1 MSPTPKV
8 VLVTGGAVRVG
19 RAIAAEFARAGWVV
33 AFTYRSSA
41 AAARGFEAELRA
53 AGASALAIEADL
65 DDHGSR
71 GLVAERV
78 QRELGGPDALV
89 NSAGV
94 FPRTPFDEL
103 TPAGFAEAMR
113 TNLEAPVFLTQACA
127 PGLRA
132 RRGAVVN
139 IADIYGIF
147 PLRHHLAYS
156 VSKAALIAATRAL
169 AIEMA
174 PEVRVNAVAPGI
186 AVFPEG
192 YDDATRERLLAKT
205 LLRRE
210 GGAAEIARTVRFL
223 VEGVDTV
230 TGQVLTVDGGR
241 TVVL

>member
-1 MSPTPKV
+1 MNTAAKV

-19 RAIAAEFARAGWVV
+19 RAIALEFAHAGWAL

-41 AAARGFEAELRA
+41 AAARELEVELGA
-53 AGASALAIEADL
+53 AGTPALAIAADL
-65 DDHGSR
+65 ADHGAR
-71 GLVAERV
+71 ALVAERV
-78 QRELGGPDALV
+78 QREFGGLDALV
-89 NSAGV
+89 NSAAI
-94 FPRTPFDEL
+94 FPRTPFEDL
-103 TPAGFAEAMR
+103 TPALLADAMR
-113 TNLEAPVFLTQACA
+113 TNLEAPLFLTQACA
-127 PGLRA
+127 PALRR

-147 PLRHHLAYS
+147 PLPHHLAYS

-169 AIEMA
+169 AVEMA

-186 AVFPEG
+186 AVFPDG
-192 YDDATRERLLAKT
+192 YDDAARERLLART

-223 VEGVDTV
+223 VESVDTV

-241 TVVL
+241 TVAL

>member
-1 MSPTPKV
+1 MSQGPKV
-8 VLVTGGAVRVG
+8 VVVTGGAVRVG
-19 RAIAAEFARAGWVV
+19 RAIALEFAGAGWTL
-33 AFTYRSSA
+33 AFTYHSSA
-41 AAARGFEAELRA
+41 AAALVFEAELRA
-53 AGASALAIEADL
+53 GGTPALAIAADL
-65 DDHGSR
+65 DDQGSR
-71 GLVAERV
+71 VLVAQRV
-78 QRELGGPDALV
+78 QSEFGGLDALV
-89 NSAGV
+89 NSAAV

-103 TPAGFAEAMR
+103 TPARLADVMR
-113 TNLEAPVFLTQACA
+113 TNLEAPVFLTHACA
-127 PGLRA
+127 PALRA

-169 AIEMA
+169 ALEMA

-192 YDDATRERLLAKT
+192 YDDAARKRLLAKT

-223 VEGVDTV
+223 IEGVDTL

-241 TVVL
+241 TVAL

>member
-1 MSPTPKV
+1 MTAPAKA
-8 VLVTGGAVRVG
+8 VLVTGGAVRLG
-19 RAIAAEFARAGWVV
+19 RAIVAEFARAGWRP

-41 AAARGFEAELRA
+41 APAAAFAAQLRA
-53 AGASALAIEADL
+53 GGTPALAIAADL
-65 DDHGSR
+65 DDQR
-71 GLVAERV
+71 ARVLVAERV
-78 QRELGGPDALV
+78 QEEFGGLDALV

-94 FPRTPFDEL
+94 FPRTPFADL
-103 TPAGFAEAMR
+103 TPTLLADVLR
-113 TNLEAPVFLTQACA
+113 TNLEAPLFLTQACA
-127 PGLRA
+127 PSLRA

-139 IADIYGIF
+139 IADLYGLF

-169 AIEMA
+169 AVEMA

-192 YDDATRERLLAKT
+192 YDAAARERILAKT
-205 LLRRE
+205 LLHRE

-230 TGQVLTVDGGR
+230 TGQVVTVDGGR
-241 TVVL
+241 SVAL